1 MREFYY
7 FMLDIYS
14 IGLKVVVGYLCYP
27 ITVVAL
33 VKAFKD
39 IGMKGVFPMSDII
52 RYLQD
57 FLV

>member
-1 MREFYY
+1 
-7 FMLDIYS
+7 MLDIYS